1 MSSVRTKKQPNL
13 LDYEAILVCFSWE
26 NIGKELNGLPEGR
39 GLNIVHEARD
49 RHVKAYLKDTVAL
62 PFIQKNRSVTAIC
75 QLLKRI
81 APDTEPSALQPDENI
96 RKKLNIDSFD
106 SLQFIVSLNEK
117 FGIEIPEKD
126 YGKISTLKS
135 LTGYLLKKLKSQLS

>member
-1 MSSVRTKKQPNL
+1 MNEEEIK
-13 LDYEAILVCFSWE
+13 
-26 NIGKELNGLPEGR
+26 NI
-39 GLNIVHEARD
+39 I
-49 RHVKAYLKDTVAL
+49 
-62 PFIQKNRSVTAIC
+62 F
-75 QLLKRI
+75 QLLKKI

-96 RKKLNIDSFD
+96 REVLNIDSFD

-117 FGIEIPEKD
+117 LGIEIPEED